1 MVRTLTEV
9 WKWRDI
15 LWFAGGIALFMYGM
29 YQMGEGLARLAGG
42 RLAAFLGR
50 VAKSPA
56 KAVAAGAGVTAV
68 LQSSSAVTVMVV
80 QFVNA
85 GMMGLRQAA
94 GVIMGAN
101 IGTCVTAWML
111 GVPEVSR
118 YLFVVALVAAALVLW
133 RGSSAQKWS
142 GAGSG
147 GGASAGAGTHAG
159 AKDAAGTLLGAALLF
174 LGMDGMQ
181 AGTAALAESAQ
192 FQRLLMRCSDPLQ
205 GLLTGALVTAVIQ
218 SSSVSVGILQALS
231 AGGAMRYETAI
242 PVILGQ
248 NIGTCVTALL
258 ACIGVGAR
266 GRAAAAVH
274 LAFNVAGTG
283 IFLFGFYGLHRIVG
297 FPFMSRP
304 VHSVGIAVIHTA
316 FNLVTTVVLLPFLYD
331 WGEAD
336 KKTTAFRMGS

>member
-1 MVRTLTEV
+1 MTEV

-42 RLAAFLGR
+42 RLAVFLGR

-111 GVPEVSR
+111 GAPEVSR
-118 YLFVVALVAAALVLW
+118 YLFVAALVAATVVLW
-133 RGSSAQKWS
+133 RGIDAQKR
-142 GAGSG
+142 G
-147 GGASAGAGTHAG
+147 GAGAGAGPHAG
-159 AKDAAGTLLGAALLF
+159 AKDAAGILLGAALLF

-181 AGTAALAESAQ
+181 AGTEALAESPQ
-192 FQRLLMRCSDPLQ
+192 FQRLLLRCSDPLQ

-258 ACIGVGAR
+258 ACIGVGAK

-297 FPFMSRP
+297 FSFMSRP
-304 VHSVGIAVIHTA
+304 VHSVGIAVIHTV

-336 KKTTAFRMGS
+336 KKTTEFRMGS

>member
-1 MVRTLTEV
+1 MVVRTLTEA

-50 VAKSPA
+50 VAKSPT

-118 YLFVVALVAAALVLW
+118 YLFVVALVAATVVLW
-133 RGSSAQKWS
+133 RGIGAQKR
-142 GAGSG
+142 GVAGI
-147 GGASAGAGTHAG
+147 
-159 AKDAAGTLLGAALLF
+159 LLGAALLF

-181 AGTAALAESAQ
+181 AGTAALAESPQ
-192 FQRLLMRCSDPLQ
+192 FQRLLLRCSDPLQ

-274 LAFNVAGTG
+274 LTFNVAGTG

-297 FPFMSRP
+297 FSFMSRP
-304 VHSVGIAVIHTA
+304 VHSVGIAVIHTV